1 MLSRVAAL
9 RSALARGGLA
19 AVQHVVG
26 VRPSVVLTSGS
37 LTQTAVRCI
46 ATGTKGPSEDT
57 RTAAQQGGSYP
68 SRVAAGIANRERVT
82 SSDSITSLKKRIRD
96 TDAKLNK
103 TTAEL
108 GQVREELGAVRDSI
122 QSLLDQRACAA
133 IASCFLQPGD
143 QRGTLEELKTTV
155 AALQLKVQQIEE
167 ATQQAR
173 DDTPTSQREAS
184 TEGSTTETPPDTAA
198 TEEGT
203 PCHVV
208 KTHASDFQ
216 ATIDAIHETVRRH
229 GGTLFTDIEASQ
241 VLKAGDIHLNVGGR
255 TVILA
260 PDALALPDLA
270 NTYLAH
276 LLLRHMSA
284 LPRITMDDGR
294 QLPFLDASPMF
305 GTWLEYR
312 VAMAQLH
319 GTFHGDL
326 RLKEKCDESIRFY
339 HEKLIRRRLLADW
352 SAGITD
358 AAKALTDVRRFYR
371 EVGGLL
377 STVGDNGPVKTA
389 HVRLHTAAPRPHI
402 AATLEATLKQSHVND
417 KELLKLFNDKA
428 DCTDSSPPER
438 PKFHLQLD
446 VLRRTRLS
454 PPGRTAL
461 TVKIALGIAAGLCCN
476 TALGIAA
483 GLCCICVAALVSN

>member
-1 MLSRVAAL
+1 MLSRFKQPLL
-9 RSALARGGLA
+9 RSAVGGLSALQHGPSLIRTHTHA
-19 AVQHVVG
+19 AGVGAWCPALLTTGRTQTG
-26 VRPSVVLTSGS
+26 VRCFATDPSRDTN
-37 LTQTAVRCI
+37 TARQV
-46 ATGTKGPSEDT
+46 
-57 RTAAQQGGSYP
+57 GSY
-68 SRVAAGIANRERVT
+68 VAHVSEGIAKRERVT
-82 SSDSITSLKKRIRD
+82 LSDSITTIKKKIKAI
-96 TDAKLNK
+96 DATLNAAL
-103 TTAEL
+103 TTTYAEM
-108 GQVREELGAVRDSI
+108 GQVREELGALRDSV
-122 QSLLDQRACAA
+122 QSLLDNQA
-133 IASCFLQPGD
+133 GD
-143 QRGTLEELKTTV
+143 QRGALEQVKTAV
-155 AALQLKVQQIEE
+155 CALQLKVQEIYKQGREE
-167 ATQQAR
+167 RATPQSKAQA
-173 DDTPTSQREAS
+173 DDNKIDGAQ
-184 TEGSTTETPPDTAA
+184 GTAA

-203 PCHVV
+203 PSRVV
-208 KTHASDFQ
+208 KTHCSDFQ

-255 TVILA
+255 TVVLA
-260 PDALALPDLA
+260 PDALALPALA